1 MTKFHNV
8 VVDKVGEIEDEVHR
22 SSIQLLWIAVAMICS
37 FLLIGVAA
45 IGIIATSGISWDLL
59 FVAIP
64 AVVLSIY
71 FSRELIK

>member
-8 VVDKVGEIEDEVHR
+8 VIDKVGEIEDEVHT
-22 SSIQLLWIAVAMICS
+22 SSIQFLWIVVAMICS
-37 FLLIGVAA
+37 FLLVGIAVIGV
-45 IGIIATSGISWDLL
+45 IATSGISWDLL